1 MSEVSTL
8 PSIQQ
13 LNTESRDNFLAVV
26 NTLFETAPPLA
37 DRLLA
42 SRPFSSYL
50 QLIERGEEICL
61 GNELTES
68 EKLEVINAHPRIGES
83 SGKLSAMSLKEQGYR
98 SAQQTVSP
106 EDQKVNERLAVLNKE
121 YEERYGFKFVVFVAG
136 RPRKDIIPVIED
148 RIKSNNKEAELKTG
162 IVDMM
167 LIARDRLK
175 KLKAASPEI

>member
-1 MSEVSTL
+1 M
-8 PSIQQ
+8 
-13 LNTESRDNFLAVV
+13 NFDLV
-26 NTLFETAPPLA
+26 
-37 DRLLA
+37 
-42 SRPFSSYL
+42 L
-50 QLIERGEEICL
+50 Q
-61 GNELTES
+61 
-68 EKLEVINAHPRIGES
+68 
-83 SGKLSAMSLKEQGYR
+83 
-98 SAQQTVSP
+98 
-106 EDQKVNERLAVLNKE
+106 E